1 MKADALPTL
10 QIPTARAF
18 LPLLSPKRFKGA
30 FGGRGGAKSWFFAGR
45 LIEDMLCDHIRSA
58 CVREIQNSIQDSVK
72 QTLEDMIQ
80 RYDVG
85 PCFKVTERE
94 IVGPHDSLII
104 FKGLQ
109 NHTAASIKSLEGF
122 NRCWVEEA
130 QTITQRSLD
139 ILIPTFRKER
149 TELSFSWNRVNATD
163 PIDVFFRENEGD
175 EDFVCIKVNY
185 TDNPWLPDDLRRD
198 MLRARKKANKDIYR
212 HVWLGDYRT
221 QSEARVFDNW
231 KVEAFET
238 PSDAIFYFGAD
249 WGFSVDPTVLVRCF
263 IKGSTLFFD
272 REAYKV
278 GCQIDETPALFAG
291 TDPRPDAKWKNPLG
305 HPGIPGAM
313 KWAIRADSARPE
325 TIAYMNARGFNV
337 VPAIKGT
344 GSVEEGVEF
353 LKNYDIVIHPRC
365 KHVADEFAFYSYK
378 IDPKTNKILP
388 VLEDKKNH
396 VIDSARYALEE
407 VRRAKPLQL
416 FF

>member
-1 MKADALPTL
+1 MKAEALPTL

-18 LPLLSPKRFKGA
+18 LPLLQPRRFKGA
-30 FGGRGGAKSWFFAGR
+30 VGGRGGAKSWFFAGKFV
-45 LIEDMLCDHIRSA
+45 EDALCGHIRAA
-58 CVREIQNSIQDSVK
+58 CVREVQVSIKDSVK
-72 QTLEDMIQ
+72 QLLEDVIG
-80 RYDVG
+80 RYNVG

-94 IVGPHDSLII
+94 IVGPHDSLFI
-104 FKGLQ
+104 FRGLK
-109 NHTAASIKSLEGF
+109 NHTAASLKSLEGF

-139 ILIPTFRKER
+139 TLIPTFRASS
-149 TELSFSWNRVNATD
+149 ELSFSWNRVNPTD
-163 PIDVFFRENEGD
+163 PIDAFFRENKGD
-175 EDFVCIKVNY
+175 PDFACIEVNY
-185 TDNPWLPDDLRRD
+185 CDNPWFPPELRKD
-198 MLRARKKANKDIYR
+198 MLRDRKRNKDKYR
-212 HVWLGDYRT
+212 HIWLGDYLTR
-221 QSEARVFDNW
+221 SEARVFDNW
-231 KVEAFET
+231 RKEPFDT
-238 PSDAIFYFGAD
+238 PDDAVFYYGAD

-263 IKGSTLFFD
+263 FKGDTLFFD

-291 TDPRPDAKWKNPLG
+291 TDPRPDPKWKNPHA

-313 KWAIRADSARPE
+313 KWPIRADSSRPE
-325 TIAYMNARGFNV
+325 TIAHMNARGFNI

-365 KHVADEFAFYSYK
+365 KNVVDEFTFYSYK

-396 VIDSARYALEE
+396 VIDAARYALEE
-407 VRRAKPLQL
+407 VRRAKPLQI